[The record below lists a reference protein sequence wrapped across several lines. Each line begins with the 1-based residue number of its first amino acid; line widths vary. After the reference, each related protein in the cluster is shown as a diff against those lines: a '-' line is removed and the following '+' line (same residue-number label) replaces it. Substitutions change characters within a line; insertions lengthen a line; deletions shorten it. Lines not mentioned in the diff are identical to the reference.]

1 MPWDPPE
8 QQIELTAQQI
18 EPQQVPEQQKLLL
31 QQTSVVLQQ
40 LLPHVTWLGHPNAA
54 PPHAIKNDAKRPD
67 AAVLTMRRSE
77 SRRDIE
83 LANFRDNLSKKLSI

>member
-1 MPWDPPE
+1 LE
-8 QQIELTAQQI
+8 QQTELTAQQI
-18 EPQQVPEQQKLLL
+18 EPQQIPEQQKSLL

-40 LLPHVTWLGHPNAA
+40 LLPHVTWLGHPNAEPLHAAKMAVAAAAA
-54 PPHAIKNDAKRPD
+54 PVLIMKN
-67 AAVLTMRRSE
+67 SE